1 MYATKQR
8 NKPKKDECTALGA
21 GNRGSYRGKKKRE
34 FLVFKQR
41 KVQEDQSVGDLE
53 SPSQEGRKTEAS
65 GKSIS
70 QENTEMTL
78 CLMYLAVFMSYG
90 SVKEFAKNCS

>member
-8 NKPKKDECTALGA
+8 NKPKKDEGTALGA

-53 SPSQEGRKTEAS
+53 SHQSRGQED
-65 GKSIS
+65 
-70 QENTEMTL
+70 
-78 CLMYLAVFMSYG
+78 
-90 SVKEFAKNCS
+90 